1 MPPSAGPSETLGTD
15 LLRARQAKGARL
27 DAAIAANLAEL
38 GYGE

>member
-15 LLRARQAKGARL
+15 LLREQQAEGARL

-38 GYGE
+38 GYGG